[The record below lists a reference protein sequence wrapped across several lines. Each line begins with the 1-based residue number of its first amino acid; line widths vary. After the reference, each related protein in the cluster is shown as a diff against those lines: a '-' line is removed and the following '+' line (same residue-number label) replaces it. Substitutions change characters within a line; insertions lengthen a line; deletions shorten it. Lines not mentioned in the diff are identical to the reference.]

1 MSDYQSSVKHI
12 AASAERVFSK
22 LTDLSQLQPV
32 IDKYKEQVPQDK
44 VKIKDI
50 TLNTDSVYI
59 DIDPVGQVGLK
70 IIETEPFKTIKFA
83 ADRSPLDFNF
93 WIQLVEKEPGDTKL
107 RLTLRADI
115 PFFMKPMI
123 GGKLE
128 QGIEMMAEAL
138 TKIEY

>member
-12 AASAERVFSK
+12 AAPSERVFSK

-32 IDKYKEQVPQDK
+32 IDKYKEQMPQDK

-59 DIDPVGQVGLK
+59 NIDPVGQVGLK

>member
-12 AASAERVFSK
+12 AATAERVFAK
-22 LTDLSQLQPV
+22 LSDLSQLQPV
-32 IDKYKEQVPQDK
+32 IEKYKEQMPEDK

-50 TLNTDSVYI
+50 TLNPDSVYVNV
-59 DIDPVGQVGLK
+59 DPVGQVGLK

>member
-44 VKIKDI
+44 VKIKNI

>member
-44 VKIKDI
+44 VRIKDI

-59 DIDPVGQVGLK
+59 EIDPVGQVGLK

>member
-12 AASAERVFSK
+12 AAPAEKVFAK
-22 LTDLSQLQPV
+22 LSDLSKLQPV
-32 IDKYKEQVPQDK
+32 IDKYKERMPEDK
-44 VKIKDI
+44 VKVKDI
-50 TLNTDSVYI
+50 TLNTDSVYVTV
-59 DIDPVGQVGLK
+59 DPVGQVGLK

-83 ADRSPLDFNF
+83 ADQSPVDFNF
-93 WIQLVEKEPGDTKL
+93 WIQLVEKDPGDTKL

-123 GGKLE
+123 GGKIE
-128 QGIEMMAEAL
+128 QGMEMIAEAL

>member
-1 MSDYQSSVKHI
+1 MADYQSTVKHI
-12 AASAERVFSK
+12 AAPAERVFAK
-22 LTDLSQLQPV
+22 FTDLTLLQPV
-32 IDKYKEQVPQDK
+32 IDKYKEQVPQEQ

-50 TLNTDSVYI
+50 ELSKDSCFITVE
-59 DIDPVGQVGLK
+59 PVGKIGLK
-70 IIETEPFKTIKFA
+70 IIEAEPYKTVKFA
-83 ADRSPLDFNF
+83 SESSPLDFNF

-115 PFFMKPMI
+115 PFMIKAMI
-123 GGKLE
+123 GSKLE

>member
-1 MSDYQSSVKHI
+1 MADYQSTVKHI
-12 AASAERVFSK
+12 AAPAERVFAK
-22 LTDLSQLQPV
+22 FTDLTQLQTV
-32 IDKYKEQVPQDK
+32 IDRYREQVPQDQ

-50 TLNTDSVYI
+50 SLTQDSCHI
-59 DIDPVGQVGLK
+59 SIDPIGTVGLK

-83 ADRSPLDFNF
+83 ADGSPLDFNF

-115 PFFMKPMI
+115 PFMIKAMI
-123 GGKLE
+123 GSKLE

>member
-12 AASAERVFSK
+12 AAPAERVFTK

-50 TLNTDSVYI
+50 SLNTDSVYI

-93 WIQLVEKEPGDTKL
+93 WIQLVEKEPGDTKI

-123 GGKLE
+123 GGKIE